1 MTRSGLGK
9 GLSALLP
16 DDGETTGPEGLVH
29 VAIDEIRPNPR
40 QPRERFDAESI
51 DVLADSIARVGV
63 LQPLLVR
70 RAEVG
75 YELIAG
81 ERRLRAARRA
91 GMDAVPVIVKDT
103 SDEESLEQALLENM
117 HRDNLN
123 PLEEA
128 AAFRQLIDDFALT
141 HEAVAER
148 VGKSRAAV
156 SNALRLLAL
165 PPEVHEMLA
174 DGSLSGGHARA
185 LLSLDDP
192 QRQVE
197 VARRCVD
204 EGWSVRQV
212 EDAVRE
218 TTPTRGGS
226 TPRGGGGG
234 HPALLEVGDLIGEY
248 LNTPVKLS
256 MKKESGRMVVEFGS
270 LEDLERITQLI
281 LGPFT
286 QSV

>member
-1 MTRSGLGK
+1 MTRTGLGR

-16 DDGETTGPEGLVH
+16 EGSDEARSEGLTYVP
-29 VAIDEIRPNPR
+29 IEQIRPNPR
-40 QPRERFDAESI
+40 QPRDRFDEESI

-70 RAEVG
+70 RSEDG

-91 GMDAVPVIVKDT
+91 GLVDMPVIVKDT

-117 HRDNLN
+117 HRENLN

-141 HEAVAER
+141 HEALAER
-148 VGKSRAAV
+148 VGKSRASI
-156 SNALRLLAL
+156 SNSLRLLTL

-174 DGSLSGGHARA
+174 SGSLSSGHARA
-185 LLSLDDP
+185 LLAVDDP
-192 QRQVE
+192 HRQAE
-197 VARRCVD
+197 LAHRCVD

-212 EDAVRE
+212 EDAVKEEAAGASASGDR
-218 TTPTRGGS
+218 GS
-226 TPRGGGGG
+226 TRVS
-234 HPALLEVGDLIGEY
+234 HPALLEVGELLGEY
-248 LNTPVKLS
+248 LNAPVKLS
-256 MKKESGRMVVEFGS
+256 MKRDAGKMVVEFGS

-281 LGPFT
+281 LGPF
-286 QSV
+286 S

>member
-1 MTRSGLGK
+1 MTRTGLGR

-16 DDGETTGPEGLVH
+16 EGSDEVRAEGLTYVP
-29 VAIDEIRPNPR
+29 IEQIRPNPR
-40 QPRERFDAESI
+40 QPRDRFDEESI

-70 RAEVG
+70 RFEDG

-91 GMDAVPVIVKDT
+91 GLVDLPVIVRDT

-117 HRDNLN
+117 HRENLN

-141 HEAVAER
+141 HEALAER
-148 VGKSRAAV
+148 VGKSRASI
-156 SNALRLLAL
+156 SNSLRLLTL

-174 DGSLSGGHARA
+174 SGSLSSGHARA
-185 LLSLDDP
+185 LLALEDP
-192 QRQVE
+192 HRQVE
-197 VARRCVD
+197 LAHRCVD
-204 EGWSVRQV
+204 EGWSVRQA
-212 EDAVRE
+212 EEAVKGE
-218 TTPTRGGS
+218 AADTPVSGAGGS
-226 TPRGGGGG
+226 ARAS
-234 HPALLEVGDLIGEY
+234 HPALLEVGELLGEY
-248 LNTPVKLS
+248 LNAPVKLS
-256 MKKESGRMVVEFGS
+256 MKRDAGKMVVEFGS

-281 LGPFT
+281 LGPF
-286 QSV
+286 S